1 MKHINF
7 TGIAASLLLASCSS
21 APDFDATGFFEAT
34 TVTLSAETPG
44 RILAVNVSEGD
55 SVNAGECVA
64 VIDTTT
70 LVLQQQQIASQQ
82 LAAEGTSPD
91 IATQLSVLR
100 SQIAHQETEL
110 ARLQR
115 LKADNAAPQQQVDNA
130 EASLRT
136 LRAQL
141 DAQLSSLS
149 KNRNSIADNAAALDY
164 QRQQIESQIAKSSI
178 ISPVSGT
185 VLTRYAEPGEYATP
199 GKPLLKIANLS
210 KVYLRA
216 YFTAQQLADLKIG
229 QKVTV
234 TADFGGNKQFDYSGT
249 VTWISEE
256 SEFTPKSIQTR
267 DSRANLVYAVKIA
280 VDNTDHR
287 LKLGQYGEV
296 RCN

>member
-1 MKHINF
+1 MRKIALP
-7 TGIAASLLLASCSS
+7 GIAACLLLSACSS
-21 APDFDATGFFEAT
+21 TPDFDATGIFEAT
-34 TVTLSAETPG
+34 TVTLSAETAG

-55 SVNAGECVA
+55 SVSAGECVA
-64 VIDTTT
+64 VIDTTI
-70 LVLQQQQIASQQ
+70 LVLQQQQIAAQQ
-82 LAAEGTSPD
+82 LSAEGTSPD
-91 IATQLSVLR
+91 IAKQLAAVR

-115 LKADNAAPQQQVDNA
+115 LKADGAAPQQQLDNA
-130 EASLRT
+130 EATLRT

-149 KNRNSIADNAAALDY
+149 KNRNSIADNATALNY
-164 QRQQIESQIAKSSI
+164 QRQQIENQISKSGI

-216 YFTAQQLADLKIG
+216 YFTSQQLADLKIG
-229 QKVTV
+229 QAVTV
-234 TADFGGNKQFDYSGT
+234 TADFGGDRQFDYEGT
-249 VTWISEE
+249 ITWISEE

-280 VDNTDHR
+280 VNNSDHR
-287 LKLGQYGEV
+287 IKLGQYGEV